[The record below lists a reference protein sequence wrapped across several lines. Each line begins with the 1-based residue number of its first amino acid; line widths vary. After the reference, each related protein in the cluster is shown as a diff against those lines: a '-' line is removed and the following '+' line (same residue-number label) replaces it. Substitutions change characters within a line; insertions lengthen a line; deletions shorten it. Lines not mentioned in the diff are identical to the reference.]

1 MPYSGLKSGIAFH
14 GAKRVYN
21 RICHF
26 HLRMNKTGKDSERV
40 ITKTYHS
47 NLIFFLIGSLGEV

>member
-1 MPYSGLKSGIAFH
+1 MCRPKGYGLKSGIAFH

-26 HLRMNKTGKDSERV
+26 HLRMNKKER
-40 ITKTYHS
+40 IQK
-47 NLIFFLIGSLGEV
+47 G